1 MRVSL
6 RFILLLVL
14 SIALRGFAG
23 MAHALP
29 SMPLEPVQVTDCA
42 EHESIP
48 APAHAGHQMADK
60 ACQISCDL
68 SVSPVLPVAFAVGPH
83 PVPAVLSG
91 KLHIL
96 ILRDALPPD
105 HPPPIL

>member
-23 MAHALP
+23 PVHALP
-29 SMPLEPVQVTDCA
+29 VTPHEPVQLSDCA
-42 EHESIP
+42 EHESVP
-48 APAHAGHQMADK
+48 SAAHASHQSTDK

-68 SVSPVLPVAFAVGPH
+68 SVSPVLPVVIASGVHAA
-83 PVPAVLSG
+83 PAVLSAS
-91 KLHIL
+91 LLVL
-96 ILRDALPPD
+96 ILRDAMPPD